1 MFTAELLGM
10 LIAWLLA
17 AILLSLFLLLLV
29 VIWGQIIH
37 TMKVWF
43 GLPGMSRE
51 PPGYPLSHPHE
62 HSQVPEYPPVS
73 QNGYERRDYR

>member
-17 AILLSLFLLLLV
+17 AILLSLFLWMLV

-43 GLPGMSRE
+43 GLPRV
-51 PPGYPLSHPHE
+51 PLSHPHDQPHE
-62 HSQVPEYPPVS
+62 HEQVSGYPPVS
-73 QNGYERRDYR
+73 QNGYERRDYQ